1 MSFNL
6 QFNANAVAPNLGMEP
21 LPTNIYTVAIT
32 KSEEVPVSGKPGCT
46 YYALT
51 MTVQDGD
58 YKGRTIVDRL
68 NCKNDSQQAVD
79 IAYGTLSSICHVAGI
94 MQVGQSSQE
103 LHGRPFKINVKKVQ
117 RKDDPSKDGNEIIG
131 YLDMAGNP
139 PASGQGGASPTN
151 GAATAAQA
159 AAFGGATAPVNG
171 AATIAPATVA
181 PATVAAA
188 PAAFP
193 PEGWVAHPSA
203 PGYFYKGQEVLT
215 EAQLREK
222 FPAQQ
227 AAPAAPVAPAIP
239 QAPAPAA
246 TGAAGTPAIPS
257 WAQ

>member
-103 LHGRPFKINVKKVQ
+103 LHGRPFKINVKKVP
-117 RKDDPSKDGNEIIG
+117 RKDDPTKDGNEIIG

-139 PASGQGGASPTN
+139 PNAGQGGASPAN

-159 AAFGGATAPVNG
+159 AAFGAAPTTTAV
-171 AATIAPATVA
+171 APATVA

-188 PAAFP
+188 PAAAFP

-222 FPAQQ
+222 FPAQP
-227 AAPAAPVAPAIP
+227 AAPVAPVAPAIP

-246 TGAAGTPAIPS
+246 TGTPGTPAIPS